1 VQGNRRSF
9 ATNCSARP
17 IVSATCSGVSI
28 SSLATSITPTIT
40 SLAGPPGDADGP
52 ASAARFNEPVGLA
65 IDGAGNL
72 YVADQY
78 NALVRKITPDGMV
91 STVAGQRGLR
101 GVAAGPLPASLYQP
115 FGLLLGKQGELY
127 VTDVSDGVIVKVTL
141 P

>member
-1 VQGNRRSF
+1 M
-9 ATNCSARP
+9 
-17 IVSATCSGVSI
+17 
-28 SSLATSITPTIT
+28 
-40 SLAGPPGDADGP
+40 AGPPGDADGP